1 MGRPKLSG
9 NSRPFTW
16 ERAPWSHCAKC
27 GEYTFGFLSG
37 GDDSIVW
44 RCSKCQY
51 CVIEP
56 LAPLDKKVIY
66 IDQFVFSEL
75 FKLKAGTRREDK
87 LTPFWTEVDTLLHRV
102 VHLQQ
107 AVLPHSNIH
116 HDETVVSK
124 WPRQLREAYEAL
136 GGDIQFQDTR
146 DIQMR
151 EITEFAAAYFEQ
163 REPNLS
169 FGIDDILDGE
179 RNKWLP
185 NIRVFADVD
194 YSQFAEG
201 TRLRRDRTGTSVNDL
216 MNNWRA
222 QGLGF
227 DEVLN
232 IELNG
237 YHHSRIEAL
246 RAWIENYER
255 AEASGDCIAIMNL
268 SMSHISQ
275 ELLILERLFKKMGI
289 PESSQYIA
297 RNSFWEW
304 ERNSEMPFG
313 RILAYMFAALAG
325 QVKAGRKKEVSS
337 GFMNDVE
344 AIAAYAPFVDAMFI
358 DKECALLLSQGR
370 PGKELNLRAKIFS
383 LTNQD
388 EFLEFLRGLEA
399 QADDEMRR
407 HAKIIYGLE
416 P

>member
-1 MGRPKLSG
+1 MNSG
-9 NSRPFTW
+9 PFTW
-16 ERAPWSHCAKC
+16 ERGPWAHCAKC

-37 GDDSIVW
+37 GDHSIVW
-44 RCSKCQY
+44 RCSKCKY
-51 CVIEP
+51 RVVEP
-56 LAPLDKKVIY
+56 LPSPDKKVIY

-75 FKLKAGTRREDK
+75 FKLKAGTRIEDK
-87 LTPFWTEVDTLLHRV
+87 WTRFWKEVDTLLHRV

-116 HDETVVSK
+116 HDETVVSA

-136 GGDIQFQDTR
+136 GGDMEFQDTR

-151 EITEFAAAYFEQ
+151 EIAEYASAYFEQ

-169 FGIDDILDGE
+169 FGVDDILSGE

-185 NIRVFADVD
+185 SMRVFADVD
-194 YSQFAEG
+194 YRQFAEG

-227 DEVLN
+227 DEVLD

-246 RAWIENYER
+246 RAWQENYER
-255 AEASGDCIAIMNL
+255 AEASGDWIAIMNL
-268 SMSHISQ
+268 GTSDICQ
-275 ELLILERLFKKMGI
+275 EFLILERLFKKTGI
-289 PESSQYIA
+289 PESSRYIA

-304 ERNSEMPFG
+304 DRNSEMPFG

-325 QVKAGRKKEVSS
+325 QVKAGRKKEVSR

-344 AIAAYAPFVDAMFI
+344 AVAAYAPFVDAMFI

-370 PGKELNLRAKIFS
+370 PAKELNLRAKIFS
-383 LTNQD
+383 LTNPD

-399 QADDEMRR
+399 QADDQIRR
-407 HAKIIYGLE
+407 HAEIIYGLE

>member
-1 MGRPKLSG
+1 LPS
-9 NSRPFTW
+9 P
-16 ERAPWSHCAKC
+16 
-27 GEYTFGFLSG
+27 
-37 GDDSIVW
+37 
-44 RCSKCQY
+44 
-51 CVIEP
+51 
-56 LAPLDKKVIY
+56 DKKVIY

-75 FKLKAGTRREDK
+75 FKLKAGTRIEDK
-87 LTPFWTEVDTLLHRV
+87 WTRFWKEVDTLLHRV

-116 HDETVVSK
+116 HDETVVSA

-136 GGDIQFQDTR
+136 GGDMEFQDTR

-151 EITEFAAAYFEQ
+151 EIAEYASAYFEQ

-169 FGIDDILDGE
+169 FGVDDILSGE

-185 NIRVFADVD
+185 SMRVFADVD
-194 YSQFAEG
+194 YRQFAEG

-227 DEVLN
+227 DEVLD

-246 RAWIENYER
+246 RAWQENYER
-255 AEASGDCIAIMNL
+255 AEASGDWIAIMNL
-268 SMSHISQ
+268 GTSDICQ
-275 ELLILERLFKKMGI
+275 EFLILERLFKKTGI
-289 PESSQYIA
+289 PESSRYIA

-304 ERNSEMPFG
+304 DRNSEMPFG

-325 QVKAGRKKEVSS
+325 QVKAGRKKEVSR
-337 GFMNDVE
+337 GFMTDVE
-344 AIAAYAPFVDAMFI
+344 AVAAYAPFVDAMFI

-370 PGKELNLRAKIFS
+370 PAKELNLRAKIFS
-383 LTNQD
+383 LTNPD

-399 QADDEMRR
+399 QADDQIRR
-407 HAKIIYGLE
+407 HAEIIYGLE